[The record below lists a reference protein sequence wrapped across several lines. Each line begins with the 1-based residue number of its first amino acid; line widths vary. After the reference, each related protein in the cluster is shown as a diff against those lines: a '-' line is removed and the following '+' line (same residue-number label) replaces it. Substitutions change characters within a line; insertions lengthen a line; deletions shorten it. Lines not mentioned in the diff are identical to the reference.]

1 MANKDFNFEEFLT
14 EPKNRLARQGKQ
26 HTTRNTRTTSNTN
39 RSTLHPFSVRL
50 DKPYIDK
57 IKAIAWY
64 RKISQREV
72 IEQAIDVLMND
83 MNPKEMEKTISEF
96 VHEHFGGD
104 DSRNH
109 IPIQMAISLLSR
121 VMHEFDFVIIT
132 FV

>member
-14 EPKNRLARQGKQ
+14 EPKNRLTRQGKQ

-72 IEQAIDVLMND
+72 IEQAVDVLMND
-83 MNPKEMEKTISEF
+83 MNPKEMEKAISEF
-96 VHEHFGGD
+96 VHEHFGCD
-104 DSRNH
+104 HS
-109 IPIQMAISLLSR
+109 
-121 VMHEFDFVIIT
+121 
-132 FV
+132 

>member
-14 EPKNRLARQGKQ
+14 EPKNRLTRQGKQ
-26 HTTRNTRTTSNTN
+26 HTTRNTHTTSNTN

-72 IEQAIDVLMND
+72 IEQAVDVLMND

-104 DSRNH
+104 DS
-109 IPIQMAISLLSR
+109 
-121 VMHEFDFVIIT
+121 
-132 FV
+132 

>member
-104 DSRNH
+104 DS
-109 IPIQMAISLLSR
+109 
-121 VMHEFDFVIIT
+121 
-132 FV
+132 

>member
-83 MNPKEMEKTISEF
+83 MNPKERSE
-96 VHEHFGGD
+96 E
-104 DSRNH
+104 R
-109 IPIQMAISLLSR
+109 R
-121 VMHEFDFVIIT
+121 VGKESGQ
-132 FV
+132 

>member
-72 IEQAIDVLMND
+72 IELAIDVRSEERRVG
-83 MNPKEMEKTISEF
+83 KE
-96 VHEHFGGD
+96 
-104 DSRNH
+104 SR
-109 IPIQMAISLLSR
+109 ARRR
-121 VMHEFDFVIIT
+121 VMDDCEESRKEAA
-132 FV
+132 

>member
-72 IEQAIDVLMND
+72 IEQAVDVLMND

-104 DSRNH
+104 DS
-109 IPIQMAISLLSR
+109 
-121 VMHEFDFVIIT
+121 
-132 FV
+132 

>member
-1 MANKDFNFEEFLT
+1 MANKGFNVEEFLT
-14 EPKNRLARQGKQ
+14 EPKNRLTRQGKQ
-26 HTTRNTRTTSNTN
+26 HTTRNTHTTANTD
-39 RSTLHPFSVRL
+39 RSALHPVSVRV

-72 IEQAIDVLMND
+72 IEQAVDVLMND

-104 DSRNH
+104 DS
-109 IPIQMAISLLSR
+109 
-121 VMHEFDFVIIT
+121 
-132 FV
+132 